1 MQAVV
6 LVGGLGTRLHPLT
19 ADTPKQM
26 LPIVDRPMIEH
37 VVAHLGGHGVTR
49 VVLSLGFRPEAFIDA
64 YPDGTCA
71 GIPIHYAVEPEPLDT
86 AGAVRFAAVDAG
98 IVETFLVLN
107 GDVLTVTGERRQEK
121 TDRHLS
127 EFGYGRFE
135 RRFTLPDSV
144 VADQVSA
151 SFEHGMLELTLPVTE
166 AAKPRRIEIGG
177 EASKAA

>member
-1 MQAVV
+1 MLNLTRWNPFVEMNALHQELDQAF
-6 LVGGLGTRLHPLT
+6 GGSLDWVQAESERPWVPATEVASDKDGWRLRMALPGI
-19 ADTPKQM
+19 DPKD
-26 LPIVDRPMIEH
+26 V
-37 VVAHLGGHGVTR
+37 
-49 VVLSLGFRPEAFIDA
+49 
-64 YPDGTCA
+64 
-71 GIPIHYAVEPEPLDT
+71 
-86 AGAVRFAAVDAG
+86 AVD
-98 IVETFLVLN
+98 LN